1 MSPFRDVLNDL
12 NRRLDLPQ
20 PIRGRILLEIA
31 GDLDELYRHFL
42 EQGREPEGAR
52 RETLARLDLSPQALQ
67 EMAGIHTGG
76 LRRLLASLGSQRLS
90 RLERAVFLLVLVVVG
105 LYTGRLLLEGRLFL
119 AAGPLVWPVA
129 VGTAFGLLLAGV
141 KFYQL
146 GLKQDHRP
154 AAVQRGLNLLLGLAV
169 GDLVLGLAGF
179 WFGLRQAALQTVEEP
194 GLYLLHLVSWLHG
207 GAALLIV
214 AFLGAVLVA
223 LLWFII
229 SSRVARIEEAE
240 VAYLLE
246 G

>member
-1 MSPFRDVLNDL
+1 MRPT
-12 NRRLDLPQ
+12 
-20 PIRGRILLEIA
+20 LEP
-31 GDLDELYRHFL
+31 GDW
-42 EQGREPEGAR
+42 
-52 RETLARLDLSPQALQ
+52 
-67 EMAGIHTGG
+67 
-76 LRRLLASLGSQRLS
+76 LLADPD
-90 RLERAVFLLVLVVVG
+90 A
-105 LYTGRLLLEGRLFL
+105 YAT
-119 AAGPLVWPVA
+119 VA
-129 VGTAFGLLLAGV
+129 
-141 KFYQL
+141 
-146 GLKQDHRP
+146 P
-154 AAVQRGLNLLLGLAV
+154 AV